1 MAEQS
6 LVRPARAKLERRAL
20 AMAGGVGHMS
30 RRAF

>member
-1 MAEQS
+1 MAAQS
-6 LVRPARAKLERRAL
+6 LVDQRAKLERRAL